1 MPINLQTTMELLDV
15 QDVSDV
21 LEVSRQRVHQ
31 LTGRDDFPPP
41 LGELNGGRVWSHRDI
56 VLWNASSGRD
66 RGEQPTSAEQP
77 RLLMEHG
84 ARPAPADLPARDP
97 NRTQNDPW
105 DVDACRYVLRRLR
118 DDGCLGRWNG
128 DALLVAGREQ
138 PTARPELVEQ
148 AREVFRRYGVDRRP
162 DPGRNV
168 IHFFRTDPD
177 APTQPGS
184 AAERRAWR
192 RHTH

>member
-1 MPINLQTTMELLDV
+1 MPVSLQTTIELLDV
-15 QDVSDV
+15 QDVCDV

-31 LTGRDDFPPP
+31 LASRDDFPPP

-56 VLWNASSGRD
+56 VLWNANSGRG
-66 RGEQPTSAEQP
+66 RGEQPTRADQAD
-77 RLLMEHG
+77 LVLEHG
-84 ARPAPADLPARDP
+84 NRPVPAVLPARDP
-97 NRTQNDPW
+97 NRPQNDPW
-105 DVDACRYVLRRLR
+105 DVDACRYILRRLHE
-118 DDGCLGRWNG
+118 DGRVGRWNSDG
-128 DALLVAGREQ
+128 LLIAGREQ

-148 AREVFRRYGVDRRP
+148 AIEVFKRYGVERRR

-177 APTQPGS
+177 APTHPVS

-192 RHTH
+192 RQTR